1 MSHSD
6 SIRRV
11 VEILNRL
18 NEGKTVKVER
28 LSQLY
33 EVHPRTIRRDL
44 ALIKEIFGA
53 FLIKE
58 GESYRAYEKP
68 LLDRVLSATQLMQ
81 LSNIVN
87 LLQLTDHDQSITEST
102 RALIKRANEVY
113 AFKSKPFEQLQNLD
127 ILKKLEHTITYRQSI
142 LVLYQ
147 GNIEELEYL
156 IKPYKIVFLNENF
169 YLIGAYSHRNGESV
183 QFLRLSMI
191 RKVTTTGKTFTH
203 TREVTRFIDQLQTP
217 WALFGLPEQ
226 TIRLRVNKRIKKY
239 FIAKNYLPSQKIVSE
254 YPNGDIQ
261 ITYTVTRLREVEE
274 LIIKWLPQI
283 KVLEPLTLRTYLKKI
298 LMHKMRDLYSAE

>member
-18 NEGKTVKVER
+18 NDGKNVTVER

-58 GESYRAYEKP
+58 GDSYRAYEKP

-142 LVLYQ
+142 HVLYQ

-191 RKVTTTGKTFTH
+191 RKVTTTGKTFKSSPK
-203 TREVTRFIDQLQTP
+203 V
-217 WALFGLPEQ
+217 A
-226 TIRLRVNKRIKKY
+226 VNS
-239 FIAKNYLPSQKIVSE
+239 L
-254 YPNGDIQ
+254 
-261 ITYTVTRLREVEE
+261 
-274 LIIKWLPQI
+274 
-283 KVLEPLTLRTYLKKI
+283 
-298 LMHKMRDLYSAE
+298 